1 MDASSATKLDAKRIS
16 RAVLLVI
23 GRQPA
28 LLGVLIA
35 VGLNWATLA
44 PSLRRDQYEGADAA
58 TVRHFLANEYRVEV
72 LRAVG
77 LTFALSV
84 VVGLMLGV
92 VVDVSVRLRNRW
104 LHKDSKL
111 GHGSIAQSA
120 IGICAVY
127 LLVWID
133 DVVLRP
139 ALYQDAF
146 IDSGGVLGRIQ
157 PFLTDHVNRVGLW
170 TSALCLML
178 VWLFWPII
186 QGSSRK
192 LNWRAAAA
200 ATGVITIGAIVAQG
214 SWRRSS
220 FNRSLSRVGNRVNVL
235 IIAADSLR
243 PDRITPSVAPNLT
256 ALKNQGVDFS
266 HAYTPLART
275 FPAWVSL
282 LTGNYPHHHG
292 IRNMFPR
299 WEARTKDFHAIPSSF
314 AQAGYSTGVVSDFAG
329 DIFRRIDLGFQKLDT
344 PTLNMRELLLERI
357 LQKDSALLPW
367 LRGPLSR
374 WAVPAIREMHV
385 ASDAQTLTRDALTTM
400 DESGS
405 RPFFLAVFYSTTH
418 FPYAAPAPFYKKF
431 TNPRYSGRFRYAK
444 ADTLNEDAALSA
456 DDVAQVRG
464 LFDGSVAAVD
474 AAVGDLIEGVNSR
487 GLRNRTIIVI
497 TADHGESL
505 YEYGRGQGHGDHLQ
519 GDESLHVP
527 LIVLNP
533 GSPPA
538 RVNTNVSLID
548 LAPTLCELTKTACRR
563 AMDGHSLAAATLGGE
578 ISPHPVFAETGLWFT
593 ESLPEVPLDQRIPY
607 PDLVHLT
614 EIDRSH
620 TDEIVIR
627 HEWEDITTAA
637 KHRMVRDGDFK
648 LVYMP
653 TRLGPKFTLIN
664 TATDPGE
671 VSDVA
676 PKFPAVVERLK
687 FDLMQWMLADTSMDS
702 RDGILV
708 PRAPDRTVGNVK

>member
-1 MDASSATKLDAKRIS
+1 MDSSTATKLEAKRTS
-16 RAVLLVI
+16 RAVLLAIV
-23 GRQPA
+23 GQPA

-35 VGLNWATLA
+35 VGLNWATLG
-44 PSLRRDQYEGADAA
+44 PSLSHDQYEGADAA
-58 TVRHFLANEYRVEV
+58 TVRHFLTNEYRVEV

-84 VVGLMLGV
+84 VVGLVLGV
-92 VVDVSVRLRNRW
+92 VVDMAVRLRNRW
-104 LHKDSKL
+104 LHAGAGL
-111 GHGSIAQSA
+111 GHASIAQSV
-120 IGICAVY
+120 IGICAAY

-133 DVVLRP
+133 DVVVRP
-139 ALYQDAF
+139 ALYQDVF
-146 IDSGGVLGRIQ
+146 IDAGGFLKRIQ
-157 PFLTDHVNRVGLW
+157 PFLTDHVNRVHLW
-170 TSALCLML
+170 LSALCLML
-178 VWLFWPII
+178 VWLFWPIMR
-186 QGSSRK
+186 GSAQK
-192 LNWRAAAA
+192 LNWRAVATV
-200 ATGVITIGAIVAQG
+200 TGVITIGAMIALCPWQ
-214 SWRRSS
+214 RLS
-220 FNRSLSRVGNRVNVL
+220 FNHSLSREDNRVNVL

-243 PDRITPSVAPNLT
+243 PDRLTQSVAPNLT

-266 HAYTPLART
+266 HAYSPLART

-367 LRGPLSR
+367 LRGPLAR

-385 ASDAQTLTRDALTTM
+385 ASDAQTLTRDALAAM
-400 DESGS
+400 DESGP
-405 RPFFLAVFYSTTH
+405 RPFFLTVFYSTTH

-431 TNPRYSGRFRYAK
+431 TNPGYLGRFRYAK

-464 LFDGSVAAVD
+464 LFDGAVAAVD
-474 AAVGDLIEGVNSR
+474 AAVGDLIDGMTSR
-487 GLRNRTIIVI
+487 GLRNRTLIVI

-538 RVNTNVSLID
+538 QVSTNVSLID
-548 LAPTLCELTKTACRR
+548 LAPTLCELTKTSCRR
-563 AMDGHSLAAATLGGE
+563 EMDGRSLAVAFDGGQ
-578 ISPHPVFAETGLWFT
+578 IAPHPVFAETGLWFT
-593 ESLPEVPLDQRIPY
+593 ESLPEVPLEQRIPY

-627 HEWEDITTAA
+627 REWADLTTAA
-637 KHRMVRDGDFK
+637 KHRMVRNGDFK

-653 TRLGPKFTLIN
+653 TRLGPKYTLYN
-664 TATDPGE
+664 TATDSGE

-676 PKFPAVVERLK
+676 SKFPAVVERLK
-687 FDLMQWMLADTSMDS
+687 SDLTRWMLVDTSMDS
-702 RDGILV
+702 RDGTLV
-708 PRAPDRTVGNVK
+708 PRAPNGTAGNVK

>member
-1 MDASSATKLDAKRIS
+1 MNVKRPP
-16 RAVLLVI
+16 RAVLLAV
-23 GRQPA
+23 GGHPA

-44 PSLRRDQYEGADAA
+44 PSLSHDQYEGADAA
-58 TVRHFLANEYRVEV
+58 TVRQFLANEYRVEV

-77 LTFALSV
+77 LTFALSI
-84 VVGLMLGV
+84 VVGLVLGV
-92 VVDVSVRLRNRW
+92 VVDIAVRLRNEW
-104 LHKDSKL
+104 LHANTRFE
-111 GHGSIAQSA
+111 HAPIAQSVV
-120 IGICAVY
+120 GICSLY
-127 LLVWID
+127 FLVWID
-133 DVVLRP
+133 DVVVRP
-139 ALYQDAF
+139 ALYQDMF
-146 IDSGGVLGRIQ
+146 IDSVGLLRRIQ

-170 TSALCLML
+170 SFALCLLL
-178 VWLFWPII
+178 VWLLWPITP
-186 QGSSRK
+186 GSLRK
-192 LNWRAAAA
+192 VNRRAV
-200 ATGVITIGAIVAQG
+200 ATVAGVLTIGAAVTLCPWHRV
-214 SWRRSS
+214 SVKS
-220 FNRSLSRVGNRVNVL
+220 SLSREDNRVNVL

-243 PDRITPSVAPNLT
+243 PDRINRLIAPNLT
-256 ALKNQGVDFS
+256 ALKNQGVEFT

-299 WEARTKDFHAIPSSF
+299 WEARTKNFHAVPSSF
-314 AQAGYSTGVVSDFAG
+314 AQAGYTTSVVSDFAG

-357 LQKDSALLPW
+357 LQKDVALLPW
-367 LRGPLSR
+367 LRGPLAR

-385 ASDAQTLTRDALTTM
+385 ASDAETLTRDALTSM
-400 DESGS
+400 DDSGS
-405 RPFFLAVFYSTTH
+405 QPFFLTVFYSTTH

-444 ADTLNEDAALSA
+444 ADTLNEDAVLSA

-464 LFDGSVAAVD
+464 LFDGAVAAVD
-474 AAVGDLIEGVNSR
+474 AAVGALIEGMTSR
-487 GLRNRTIIVI
+487 GLRNRTLIVI

-527 LIVLNP
+527 LIILNP
-533 GSPPA
+533 GSQPA
-538 RVNTNVSLID
+538 HVSTNVSLID
-548 LAPTLCELTKTACRR
+548 LAPTLCELTDTPCRHQ
-563 AMDGHSLAAATLGGE
+563 MDGHSLAAATHGRD
-578 ISPHPVFAETGLWFT
+578 IAPYPVFAETGLWFT
-593 ESLPEVPLDQRIPY
+593 ESLPEVSLEQRIPY

-627 HEWEDITTAA
+627 HEWEDLTTAA
-637 KHRMVRDGDFK
+637 KHRMVRDGEFK

-653 TRLGPKFTLIN
+653 TRSGPKFTLIN
-664 TATDPGE
+664 TATDAGE

-676 PKFPAVVERLK
+676 SKFPAVVERLK
-687 FDLMQWMLADTSMDS
+687 STLMQWMLADTSMDS

-708 PRAPDRTVGNVK
+708 PRTPNGAAGNVK